1 MKKILITCIALGA
14 YFVSAGQVWSQYDFQ
29 VDSPEAQAN
38 IIAASEKLMKSD
50 FANQNLKGSVH
61 LDVYISNGSSSATHS
76 FAVLQPSMAAHQ
88 DWMMALQNNPEGQE
102 FFQVLND
109 NSTPISERINS
120 FIGSYG
126 TASNEDYVWL
136 IHQLRIEPS
145 DTQRLIKAF
154 EQVDKD
160 IEGQFPGQF
169 GLSAVAFGQD
179 DVTHL
184 LSVGYKSIEEMESWE
199 DQVASNY
206 GTQKFLKTL
215 SKFAEWKGNDLLFN
229 AVVYDDAQTK
239 EDFLNNN

>member
-1 MKKILITCIALGA
+1 MRKLLIIALTFA
-14 YFVSAGQVWSQYDFQ
+14 SINIAAGQVWAQYDFQ
-29 VDSPEAQAN
+29 VESAEAQAK
-38 IIAASEKLMKSD
+38 IIAASNELMSSD
-50 FANQNLKGSVH
+50 FAKENLKGSVH

-88 DWMMALQNNPEGQE
+88 DWMMALQTSPEGQK
-102 FFQVLND
+102 FYSVLNS
-109 NSTPISERINS
+109 NSTAVSERINS

-136 IHQLRIEPS
+136 IHQLTIDPS

-184 LSVGYKSIEEMESWE
+184 LTVGYESVAEMESWE
-199 DQVASNY
+199 DQVASNE
-206 GTQKFLKTL
+206 GTQKFLKTM
-215 SKFAEWKGNDLLFN
+215 SKFAEWKGNDLLYN
-229 AVVYDDAQTK
+229 AIVVDFARNK
-239 EDFLNNN
+239 EDFLLNN

>member
-1 MKKILITCIALGA
+1 MKKILILVMALGA
-14 YFVSAGQVWSQYDFQ
+14 YLVSAGQVWTQFDFQ
-29 VDSPEAQAN
+29 VDSPEAQAK
-38 IIAASEKLMKSD
+38 IIAASNELMSTN
-50 FANQNLKGSVH
+50 FAKENLKGSVH
-61 LDVYISNGSSSATHS
+61 LDVYISNGSSPATHS

-88 DWMMALQNNPEGQE
+88 EWMMALQNNPEGQK
-102 FFQVLND
+102 FFRALNE
-109 NSTPISERINS
+109 NSTPVNERINS

-126 TASNEDYVWL
+126 TASNSDNVWL
-136 IHQLRIEPS
+136 IHQLRIDPA

-184 LSVGYKSIEEMESWE
+184 LSVGYESVAEMESWE
-199 DQVASNY
+199 DKVATNE
-206 GTQKFLKTL
+206 GTQKFLKTM

-229 AVVYDDAQTK
+229 ALIFDDAQTK
-239 EDFLNNN
+239 EDFLLNK

>member
-1 MKKILITCIALGA
+1 MKKLLITVLTFASINIA
-14 YFVSAGQVWSQYDFQ
+14 AGQVWAQYDFQ
-29 VDSPEAQAN
+29 VESAEAQAK
-38 IIAASEKLMKSD
+38 IIAASNELMSSD
-50 FANQNLKGSVH
+50 FAKENLKGSVH
-61 LDVYISNGSSSATHS
+61 LDAYISNGSSSATHS

-88 DWMMALQNNPEGQE
+88 DWMMALQTSPEGQK
-102 FFQVLND
+102 FYSVLNS
-109 NSTPISERINS
+109 NSTAVSERINS

-136 IHQLRIEPS
+136 IHQLTIDPS

-184 LSVGYKSIEEMESWE
+184 LTVGYESVAEMESWE
-199 DQVASNY
+199 DQVASNE
-206 GTQKFLKTL
+206 GTQKFLKTM
-215 SKFAEWKGNDLLFN
+215 SKFAEWKGNDLL
-229 AVVYDDAQTK
+229 TM
-239 EDFLNNN
+239 L

>member
-61 LDVYISNGSSSATHS
+61 LDVYISNGSSPATHS

-154 EQVDKD
+154 EQVDND

-229 AVVYDDAQTK
+229 AIVYDDAQTK

>member
-61 LDVYISNGSSSATHS
+61 LDVYISNGSSPATHS

-109 NSTPISERINS
+109 NSTPIRERINS

-154 EQVDKD
+154 EQVDND

-229 AVVYDDAQTK
+229 AIVYDDAQTK

>member
-1 MKKILITCIALGA
+1 
-14 YFVSAGQVWSQYDFQ
+14 
-29 VDSPEAQAN
+29 
-38 IIAASEKLMKSD
+38 
-50 FANQNLKGSVH
+50 
-61 LDVYISNGSSSATHS
+61 
-76 FAVLQPSMAAHQ
+76 MAAHQ

>member
-154 EQVDKD
+154 EQVDND

>member
-1 MKKILITCIALGA
+1 MKKILILIMALGA
-14 YFVSAGQVWSQYDFQ
+14 YFVSAGQVWTQFDFQ
-29 VDSPEAQAN
+29 VDSPEAQAK
-38 IIAASEKLMKSD
+38 IIAASNELMSTN
-50 FANQNLKGSVH
+50 FAKENLKGSVH
-61 LDVYISNGSSSATHS
+61 LDVYISNGSSPATHS

-88 DWMMALQNNPEGQE
+88 EWMMALQNNPEGQK
-102 FFQVLND
+102 FFRALNE
-109 NSTPISERINS
+109 NSTPVNERINS

-126 TASNEDYVWL
+126 TASNNDNVWL
-136 IHQLRIEPS
+136 IHQLSIDPA

-184 LSVGYKSIEEMESWE
+184 LSVGYESVAEMESWE
-199 DQVASNY
+199 DQVATNE
-206 GTQKFLKTL
+206 GTQKFLKTM

-229 AVVYDDAQTK
+229 ALIFDDAQTK
-239 EDFLNNN
+239 EDFLLNK

>member
-1 MKKILITCIALGA
+1 MRKLLIIALTFA
-14 YFVSAGQVWSQYDFQ
+14 SINIAAGQVWAQYDFQ
-29 VDSPEAQAN
+29 VESAEAQAK
-38 IIAASEKLMKSD
+38 IIAASNELMSSD
-50 FANQNLKGSVH
+50 FAKENLKGSVH

-88 DWMMALQNNPEGQE
+88 DWMMALQTSPEGQK
-102 FFQVLND
+102 FYSVLNS
-109 NSTPISERINS
+109 NSTAVSERINS

-136 IHQLRIEPS
+136 IHQLTIDPS

-184 LSVGYKSIEEMESWE
+184 LTVGYESVAEMESWE
-199 DQVASNY
+199 DQIATNKAVLR
-206 GTQKFLKTL
+206 FLKTL
-215 SKFAEWKGNDLLFN
+215 DGMLKWTGSRLLFN
-229 AVVYDDAQTK
+229 ARVYDSARNRTIC
-239 EDFLNNN
+239 N